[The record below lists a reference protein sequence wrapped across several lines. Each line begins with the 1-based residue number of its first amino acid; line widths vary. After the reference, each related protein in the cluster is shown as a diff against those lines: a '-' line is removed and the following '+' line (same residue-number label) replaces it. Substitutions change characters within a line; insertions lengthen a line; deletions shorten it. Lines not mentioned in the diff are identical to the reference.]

1 MEVKS
6 LSVSFGQKVI
16 FDNFDLSFSS
26 GVTAILGPSGV
37 GKTTLLKAIA
47 SLIDYS
53 GEIVATNVGFVFQEA
68 RLVPSLTA
76 LGNLKLVTKDEAL
89 AREMIKKVELEGFEK
104 YYPKQLSGGMAQ
116 RLNLARAFSCG
127 GDILM
132 DEPFKE
138 LDYSLKGRIMDLFL
152 SLMDKDKTALLVTHD
167 VDEAIYLADRI
178 IVFGGEP
185 CKIILDLPKN
195 TDGIKQKLINAI
207 NNAKTDL

>member
-1 MEVKS
+1 MEVTS
-6 LSVSFGQKVI
+6 LSVKFDQKVI
-16 FDNFDLSFSS
+16 FDNFNLGFSS

-47 SLIDYS
+47 GLIEYS
-53 GEIVATNVGFVFQEA
+53 GEIIASEIGFVFQEA

-76 LGNLKLVTKDEAL
+76 LGNLKLVTKDETL
-89 AREMIKKVELEGFEK
+89 AREMIKKVELEGFEN

-138 LDYSLKGRIMDLFL
+138 LDYSLKARIMDLFL
-152 SLMDKDKTALLVTHD
+152 SLMDKDKTAILVTHD

-185 CKIILDLPKN
+185 CEVILDLPKDN
-195 TDGIKQKLINAI
+195 DGIKEKVINAI
-207 NNAKTDL
+207 NQAKTDL

>member
-6 LSVSFGQKVI
+6 LSVQFGQKTI
-16 FDNFDLSFSS
+16 FDNFNISFSS
-26 GVTAILGPSGV
+26 GITAILGPSGV

-47 SLIDYS
+47 NLIEYS
-53 GEIVATNVGFVFQEA
+53 GEINSEEIGFVFQEA
-68 RLVPSLTA
+68 RLIPSLTA
-76 LGNLKLVTKDEAL
+76 LGNLKLVTKDENL

-116 RLNLARAFSCG
+116 RLNLARAFACG

-152 SLMDKDKTALLVTHD
+152 SLMDKNKTAILVTHD

-185 CKIILDLPKN
+185 CKVFLDLPKD
-195 TDGIKQKLINAI
+195 TQGLKEKVITAI